1 MRFGVFG
8 DVFVLIK
15 PKIAIISVCAKRIF
29 AHSLNRN
36 KYFWRILG
44 IRKKNEA
51 CAENKFALSTM
62 PDNYKEA
69 VFRENRIEDHILT
82 REEQSTSLVVWLFT

>member
-1 MRFGVFG
+1 MSWGSRRIRQDTFGAFFLLIRLNSFGISVNSFGVFG
-8 DVFVLIK
+8 NDFVQIK
-15 PKIAIISVCAKRIF
+15 PKTDTISVCSIRIL

-44 IRKKNEA
+44 LRKKNEA

-62 PDNYKEA
+62 PVDFK
-69 VFRENRIEDHILT
+69 
-82 REEQSTSLVVWLFT
+82 